1 MYHVGT
7 WNSSLLSSHHT
18 KMWSGKLLLRN
29 FEISNLRITKIR
41 AAGRLAELLISAYL
55 LFAGKTRPFQPQGIH
70 YRSWYI
76 MCLKWLGMKHGWTDG
91 TKKRW
96 SRLFR
101 QLFFF
106 SCLVVWTFQKPV
118 LEPYFKDYRLYSN
131 SSLTLTFNEWRFNLG
146 FSWVSILFSNSWC
159 ASSHRVRY
167 DTNPPAIQKQRALT
181 LKRSSDWTSTH
192 WVWVCMSEF

>member
-1 MYHVGT
+1 MYLRTGGTPIIRSGPSLCSAMYHVGT

-76 MCLKWLGMKHGWTDG
+76 MCLKCLGMKHGWTDG

-118 LEPYFKDYRLYSN
+118 LEPYFKDYRPYSK
-131 SSLTLTFNEWRFNLG
+131 SSLTPTLNEWMFNLS
-146 FSWVSILFSNSWC
+146 FSWVLMLFLNSWR
-159 ASSHRVRY
+159 ASVIPYYVTTH
-167 DTNPPAIQKQRALT
+167 PPAIQKQ
-181 LKRSSDWTSTH
+181 H
-192 WVWVCMSEF
+192 